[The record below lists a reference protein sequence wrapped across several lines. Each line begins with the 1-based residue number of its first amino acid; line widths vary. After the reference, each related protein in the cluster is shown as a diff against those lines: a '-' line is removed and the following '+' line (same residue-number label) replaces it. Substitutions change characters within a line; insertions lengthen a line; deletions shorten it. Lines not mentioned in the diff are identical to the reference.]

1 MSQANE
7 LLNPPKFVVARNKKE
22 AEKSIHCFPS
32 FGKAYIF
39 RKNRYR
45 PAEWK
50 TYKIFKVTFD

>member
-32 FGKAYIF
+32 FRQSLYIQKEQISSS
-39 RKNRYR
+39 RMEDIQN
-45 PAEWK
+45 
-50 TYKIFKVTFD
+50 I

>member
-1 MSQANE
+1 MNQVNE

-22 AEKSIHCFPS
+22 ADKSTRYFSS

-50 TYKIFKVTFD
+50 TYKIFKVTSD